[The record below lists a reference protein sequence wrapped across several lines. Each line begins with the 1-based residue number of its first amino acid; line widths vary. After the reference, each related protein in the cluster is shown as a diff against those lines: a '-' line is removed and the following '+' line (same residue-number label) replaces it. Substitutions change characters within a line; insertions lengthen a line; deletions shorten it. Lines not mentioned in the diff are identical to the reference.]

1 MKNSS
6 LPTTYAYMSKTC
18 TPARHNLATSAH
30 FLTVKRYSSQSL
42 TSYSTRIRIIKRT
55 LHDLSP
61 RCQEVFITKPG
72 AQYHLLVVHET
83 EGNRHLCTFCDEKFS
98 TWIFLEKHVKA
109 KHSANDERHH
119 SCTLPRCEKTFP
131 CSITCMLHEINDHLQ
146 DKTCDRCPE
155 IFLTKPGTRFHL
167 QTAHE
172 IGGSRHLCTFC
183 DKRFYTW
190 NRLKKHVET
199 RHSEH
204 KEPLLSCK
212 CGYKTSVKARFE
224 SHCKRKH
231 GIGGEKGYEC
241 YFCGKKFFTFYEL
254 NSHCGRKHTMEKQL

>member
-1 MKNSS
+1 
-6 LPTTYAYMSKTC
+6 MSKTC